1 MAYHLAQ
8 ESLTL
13 NTSVS
18 LMGSSSNVFM
28 RWGGFI
34 LKVFM
39 YLFNE
44 KSRTVFGE
52 SVKCTSRKC
61 WVFLC
66 FFRQFPA
73 IFKVGHTKRTC

>member
-1 MAYHLAQ
+1 MAQ

-13 NTSVS
+13 NISVS
-18 LMGSSSNVFM
+18 LMGSSSKVFM

-39 YLFNE
+39 YLLNK

-52 SVKCTSRKC
+52 SVKCVSTGYFSVSLSSC
-61 WVFLC
+61 LTLVE
-66 FFRQFPA
+66 
-73 IFKVGHTKRTC
+73 VVYTKGTC